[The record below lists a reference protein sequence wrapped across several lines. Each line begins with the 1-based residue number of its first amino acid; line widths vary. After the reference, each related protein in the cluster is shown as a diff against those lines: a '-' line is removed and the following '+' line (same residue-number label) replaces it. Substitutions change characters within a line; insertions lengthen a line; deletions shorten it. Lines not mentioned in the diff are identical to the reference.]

1 MLFVTMVTI
10 KIKLKRFGK
19 KIIKHFYGSLSL
31 KSEKVQS
38 RENLCMKTISRESLH
53 SVL

>member
-1 MLFVTMVTI
+1 MLFVTMVAI
-10 KIKLKRFGK
+10 KIKIKRFGN